1 MTFIY
6 KVTKC
11 DLHSCIFCLFSLSY
25 WLNYSLTACDMTH
38 GDFMKPVV
46 PAVSVSVMTESK
58 SHVKESV
65 ADSEGLLI
73 HVYFVC
79 FHYLIG

>member
-1 MTFIY
+1 
-6 KVTKC
+6 
-11 DLHSCIFCLFSLSY
+11 
-25 WLNYSLTACDMTH
+25 MTH

-65 ADSEGLLI
+65 ADLEGLLI

>member
-1 MTFIY
+1 
-6 KVTKC
+6 
-11 DLHSCIFCLFSLSY
+11 
-25 WLNYSLTACDMTH
+25 MTH

-65 ADSEGLLI
+65 ADLEGLLKCDLDI
-73 HVYFVC
+73 KSHKM
-79 FHYLIG
+79 